1 MVGEAAMSM
10 LHPVPPAAAETSAPE
25 TPAAPPPL
33 DERDMLVRL
42 RTLHEAARIGVAVNR
57 AKLSHMDFPLGLEA
71 DGNRWA
77 YAIVI
82 VVGVIWWRFGVYPG
96 VASAVAGFALY
107 QTVAQR
113 WIARRLE
120 RRIHDRGLAEIDTWR
135 KLWRFGGVILTDPAT
150 GQTCQGPEGRWM
162 AFVQQA
168 DQNPAP

>member
-1 MVGEAAMSM
+1 MSM
-10 LHPVPPAAAETSAPE
+10 LHPLPPSAPE
-25 TPAAPPPL
+25 SPAQTAPAAPSP
-33 DERDMLVRL
+33 DERDMLARL
-42 RTLHEAARIGVAVNR
+42 RVLHEAARLRVAVNR

-82 VVGVIWWRFGVYPG
+82 VVGLVWWRFGVYPG
-96 VASAVAGFALY
+96 VASAAAGFLLY

-135 KLWRFGGVILTDPAT
+135 KLWRFGGVILTDPAS
-150 GQTCQGPEGRWM
+150 GETCQGPEGRWM
-162 AFVQQA
+162 AFVAKA

>member
-1 MVGEAAMSM
+1 MSM
-10 LHPVPPAAAETSAPE
+10 LHPVPPAAPALVSSE
-25 TPAAPPPL
+25 TPASESPTAPPPL

-42 RTLHEAARIGVAVNR
+42 RTLHEAARIGVTVNR

-135 KLWRFGGVILTDPAT
+135 KLWRFGGVILTDPAS
-150 GQTCQGPEGRWM
+150 GETCQGPEGRWM

-168 DQNPAP
+168 DQTPAP